1 MKRAVAFSLLLAP
14 LIVGCGEK
22 GGQQQTKSGEK
33 IKIGFI
39 VKQPDELW
47 FQNEWRYA
55 QQCADK
61 YGFELIKIGA
71 PDGEKVM
78 SAIDTLAADGAQG
91 FVICT
96 PDVKLGPAI
105 MARARKYGMKVFSV
119 DDQFVGHDGK
129 FMDVHYMGLSARE
142 IGRQVGRELYKE
154 FKRRKWPLEG
164 AAACAI
170 TYDEL
175 HTLRERIAGTTEA
188 LVEAGFPADRIYRA
202 PERTTDVP
210 GAFAAANGL
219 LTQHP
224 EVKRWIVFSVN
235 DEGVLGAIR
244 AMEGRGFDADTI
256 LAIGIGAGTGLQEFL
271 KPNPTGYF
279 ATCLINPFRHGYET
293 TELLYKWIKDS
304 IEPPKDIRTK
314 GVICTRENFRE
325 VLKKLGLEGVLER

>member
-1 MKRAVAFSLLLAP
+1 MKRVVASLVAAVSL
-14 LIVGCGEK
+14 VMGCGQEGK
-22 GGQQQTKSGEK
+22 QQTKGQER

-47 FQNEWRYA
+47 FQNEWKYA

-71 PDGEKVM
+71 PDGEKVLA
-78 SAIDTLAADGAQG
+78 AIDTLAADGAQG

-105 MARARKYGMKVFSV
+105 MARARKYGMKVFTV
-119 DDQFVGHDGK
+119 DDQFVDHDGK
-129 FMDVHYMGLSARE
+129 FMDVPYMGLSARE
-142 IGRQVGRELYKE
+142 IGRQVGRALYAE
-154 FKRRKWPLEG
+154 FRRRKWPLEG
-164 AAACAI
+164 TAACAI

-175 HTLRERIAGTTEA
+175 HTLKERIAGTTEA

-210 GAFAAANGL
+210 GAYAAANGL

-224 EVKRWIVFSVN
+224 EVKRWLVFSVN

-244 AMEGRGFDADTI
+244 AMEGRGYDANTI

-271 KPNPTGYF
+271 KDKPTGYF
-279 ATCLINPFRHGYET
+279 ATCLINPFRHGYES
-293 TELLYKWIKDS
+293 TELLYKWIKDGV
-304 IEPPKDIRTK
+304 EPPKDIRTK
-314 GVICTRENFRE
+314 GIICTRENFRQ
-325 VLKKLGLEGVLER
+325 VLKKLGLEDVLKR